1 MTTRPDDS
9 RDDTTDRGDPR
20 TSPRRLPP
28 AALSVPALL
37 VLGVLA
43 FDLALEV
50 TTGDLLRFALLTALL
65 LCVLRGIAAAVLLW
79 LLLNLA
85 AAVWFAILAYRFRQL
100 GIDAIWPDI
109 ALCCMA
115 LANAGYL
122 AFNRRLW
129 AFVRAPAKPTATPDP
144 PSS

>member
-1 MTTRPDDS
+1 MS
-9 RDDTTDRGDPR
+9 RRRAETDQGSAGRADVQMP
-20 TSPRRLPP
+20 PKRLPP

-50 TTGDLLRFALLTALL
+50 TSGDLLRFVLLTALL

-100 GIDAIWPDI
+100 GIDGIWPDI
-109 ALCCMA
+109 ALCGMA

-129 AFVRAPAKPTATPDP
+129 AFVRAPATATPDP